1 LQYGFHRFSSL
12 VPLLA
17 RQQIL
22 EHTKPMIKLFAR
34 IWAKHSYVFQLEHEA
49 ARTEI
54 NARLAENLAAERR
67 QNVTKLRAEAD
78 EVESKLNK
86 EADELDARIKEYSAK
101 EEAGFWLCENGHEH
115 QLGLPDPAKPDF
127 PCPDCGKPSKFV
139 KRDQMT
145 GQEQYESD
153 KERRD
158 AEKMLAEKR
167 AAAKTESASRRA
179 AAKDE
184 EDKAEG
190 GEQTAKVF
198 RANAANARTVAGKI
212 RAL

>member
-1 LQYGFHRFSSL
+1 M
-12 VPLLA
+12 
-17 RQQIL
+17 
-22 EHTKPMIKLFAR
+22 TKFFAR
-34 IWAKHSYVFQLEHEA
+34 LWAKHSYVFQLEHEA

-67 QNVTKLRAEAD
+67 QTVAKLCAEAD

-101 EEAGFWLCENGHEH
+101 EEAGFWLCENGHESPEPLYSKAFSGIELSPPFCPTC
-115 QLGLPDPAKPDF
+115 QKPAKH
-127 PCPDCGKPSKFV
+127 V
-139 KRDQMT
+139 KRSEMT

-158 AEKMLAEKR
+158 AEKMSAEKR
-167 AAAKTESASRRA
+167 AAAKTESTSRRA
-179 AAKDE
+179 AAKEE

-198 RANAANARTVAGKI
+198 RANAENARIVANKI
-212 RAL
+212 RNL

>member
-1 LQYGFHRFSSL
+1 MLRL
-12 VPLLA
+12 
-17 RQQIL
+17 
-22 EHTKPMIKLFAR
+22 TAR
-34 IWAKHSYVFQLEHEA
+34 IWAKWKYRFELLHEA

-78 EVESKLNK
+78 EVENKLNK

-115 QLGLPDPAKPDF
+115 QLGLPNPAKPDF

-145 GQEQYESD
+145 GQEKYESD
-153 KERRD
+153 KERKD
-158 AEKMLAEKR
+158 AEKMSAEKR

-179 AAKDE
+179 AAKEE

-198 RANAANARTVAGKI
+198 RANAENARAVANKI
-212 RAL
+212 KNL